1 MIKTSVTSAAMYRN
15 RIYLQTLYIDKN
27 QSWLC
32 YKCDREHDFDVVLG
46 QVVPC
51 RKLKW
56 ICRCI
61 QLIWRDKLKQKV
73 TLQFLS
79 RDKFILSCDMTFLLH
94 GGYIVP

>member
-56 ICRCI
+56 ICRMHSI
-61 QLIWRDKLKQKV
+61 DLAQQVETKGNSTIFV
-73 TLQFLS
+73 A
-79 RDKFILSCDMTFLLH
+79 
-94 GGYIVP
+94 